1 MSDTKSPHSGLTR
14 RSFLKT
20 TGAAA
25 AATAVVGSGAALTG
39 LAETGEALAD
49 EAAQGETT
57 FRSQCRGNCCLLY
70 TSRCV

>member
-1 MSDTKSPHSGLTR
+1 MSETKSPHSGLTR

-25 AATAVVGSGAALTG
+25 ATAVVGSNAALTG

-57 FRSQCRGNCCLLY
+57 FRSQCRGNCG
-70 TSRCV
+70 SR